1 MSDLEYPDNLQYT
14 SDHEWIL
21 VKDGVARIGITAFAQ
36 DALGDI
42 VYVSLPA
49 VGDELEVG
57 GSAGEIESTKS
68 VSDVESPVAG
78 EVTAIN
84 EALDESPELLNSD
97 PYNEGWMFEVKL
109 ADGADLSG
117 LMDAAAYTASLD

>member
-14 SDHEWIL
+14 NDHEWVL
-21 VKDGVARIGITAFAQ
+21 VTDGVARIGITSFAQ

-42 VYVSLPA
+42 VYVSLPE

-57 GSAGEIESTKS
+57 ASAGEIESTKS
-68 VSDVESPVAG
+68 VSDLESPVAG
-78 EVTAIN
+78 EVVAIN
-84 EALDESPELLNSD
+84 EALDESPDLLNSD
-97 PYNEGWMFEVKL
+97 PYNEGWMFDVKL

-117 LMDAAAYTASLD
+117 LMDAEAYKATLD

>member
-1 MSDLEYPDNLQYT
+1 MSDLEYPENLKYT
-14 SDHEWIL
+14 SDHEWVL

-84 EALDESPELLNSD
+84 EALDESPDLLNSD

-117 LMDAAAYTASLD
+117 LMNAEAYTASLD

>member
-14 SDHEWIL
+14 SDHEWVLI
-21 VKDGVARIGITAFAQ
+21 KDGVARIGITAFAQ

-78 EVTAIN
+78 EVTAVN
-84 EALDESPELLNSD
+84 ESLDESPDLLNSD

-109 ADGADLSG
+109 ADEADLSR
-117 LMDAAAYTASLD
+117 LLDVEAYTSGLE

>member
-1 MSDLEYPDNLQYT
+1 MSDLEYPENLKYT
-14 SDHEWIL
+14 SDHEWVL

-84 EALDESPELLNSD
+84 EALDESPDLLNSD

-109 ADGADLSG
+109 ADDADVSG
-117 LMDAAAYTASLD
+117 LMDVEAYTASLD

>member
-14 SDHEWIL
+14 SDHEWVL

-42 VYVSLPA
+42 VYVSLPE

-57 GSAGEIESTKS
+57 ASAGEIESTKS
-68 VSDVESPVAG
+68 VSDIESPVPG

-84 EALDESPELLNSD
+84 EALDESPDLLNSD

-117 LMDAAAYTASLD
+117 LMNAEAYTASLD